1 VIENSPAEK
10 AGFKQG
16 DVILSLN
23 GAQIDDNRDL
33 TRKVAS
39 LLAGD
44 RAQFVVLREGARQ
57 NITAQIAKRDE
68 AQLASAQPNT
78 NQGKGGGQRAPA
90 PTTTMGMQMSAITQD
105 TRDQYDIDMNV
116 AGVVI
121 TNVDPN
127 SEAAEKGFRPGDVI
141 VSVGNKNVRA
151 PADIEQGITEARRA
165 NRESVLFLVV
175 GRGGQRY
182 VALKTPQT

>member
-1 VIENSPAEK
+1 MKKLIHGVPP
-10 AGFKQG
+10 
-16 DVILSLN
+16 
-23 GAQIDDNRDL
+23 
-33 TRKVAS
+33 
-39 LLAGD
+39 
-44 RAQFVVLREGARQ
+44 
-57 NITAQIAKRDE
+57 
-68 AQLASAQPNT
+68 ASAPFAARST
-78 NQGKGGGQRAPA
+78 PG
-90 PTTTMGMQMSAITQD
+90 
-105 TRDQYDIDMNV
+105 RDSGSSISIGSKN
-116 AGVVI
+116 VI

-151 PADIEQGITEARRA
+151 PADIEQGITEAKRA